1 MPPYPEREMEFT
13 DGRVYLG
20 LARCESVARNDN
32 FTNRTN
38 ETRIGMR
45 VLKAMFIAWV
55 ALAAA
60 LASARTFDEVRKS
73 GKLIAATEGQ
83 YPPYNFFKGTKLT
96 GFEVELAEAMAKKW
110 GVTIE
115 WKAISFDALL
125 AGLKQDRWDLVI
137 AGHAVTEERSKA
149 VTFASPH
156 FCGGGVIVTKDPA
169 LRTARQLAGKTIS
182 VQTGTTFLD
191 EAKKV
196 EGVKEVKNFPQDT
209 DARSALMA
217 GRTDAWVTD
226 PSVARAAVQAQP
238 GAGLHIGEMLFIE
251 RNAAAVA
258 KGNNSMAEAFNR
270 ALSDLQADGTYVA
283 LSQKYFGADIRCK

>member
-137 AGHAVTEERSKA
+137 AGHAV
-149 VTFASPH
+149 
-156 FCGGGVIVTKDPA
+156 
-169 LRTARQLAGKTIS
+169 
-182 VQTGTTFLD
+182 QTGTTFLD

-270 ALSDLQADGTYVA
+270 ALSDLQADGTYAA